1 MRRVQERRAA
11 RTLTLRGAARA
22 RLVLAGIA
30 AIVLVADQAT
40 KTWAVH
46 RLRRGPIHIVGP
58 VDLRLTYN
66 TGGAF
71 GLGGGRAP
79 FFMAAAVVLVVVLVR
94 LGRADRGL
102 LPALALGLLV
112 GGAAGNL
119 SDRIFR
125 HAAGGVVDFVRL
137 GWWPTFNVADAAI
150 TCGGLL
156 LVLTGWRRA

>member
-11 RTLTLRGAARA
+11 RTLTLRGATRA
-22 RLVLAGIA
+22 RLLLAGIA
-30 AIVLVADQAT
+30 AAAFAADQAT

-46 RLRRGPIHIVGP
+46 RLRRGPVHVVGP
-58 VDLRLTYN
+58 LDLRLTYN

-94 LGRADRGL
+94 LGRADRGR
-102 LPALALGLLV
+102 LPAIALGLLV

-119 SDRIFR
+119 ADRLFR
-125 HAAGGVVDFVRL
+125 HAAGGVVDFIHL